1 MISPSL
7 ARTLLVST
15 ILAGLP
21 PAAYATVVFDGVA
34 AGDASSSDAIL
45 WTRADNGG
53 STTSLTA
60 QVATDA
66 GSPTLSAQRVALP
79 AQAAISR

>member
-1 MISPSL
+1 MISPLL

-53 STTSLTA
+53 STTDLTA
-60 QVATDA
+60 QVATDV
-66 GSPTLSAQRVALP
+66 GFTNIVSTCVAPP
-79 AQAAISR
+79 ARAAISL